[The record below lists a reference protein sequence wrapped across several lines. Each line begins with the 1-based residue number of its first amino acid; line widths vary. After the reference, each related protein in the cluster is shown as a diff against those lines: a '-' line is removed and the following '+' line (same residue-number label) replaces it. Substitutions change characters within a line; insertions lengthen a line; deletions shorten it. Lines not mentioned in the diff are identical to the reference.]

1 MAENRSSF
9 QNLGGGVYRVGGAH
23 RSAVTERY
31 VNSSAAARNPRTT
44 SAEPNHPHGSQSSP
58 G

>member
-23 RSAVTERY
+23 RSAVTGRY
-31 VNSSAAARNPRTT
+31 VNSSAAASNPRTT
-44 SAEPNHPHGSQSSP
+44 STEHNNSHGSKPSQ